1 MAVTENYITA
11 GRLIETGYTMIAI
24 TTFFCLARFVL
35 RFWKSAGFQVE
46 DAFVLLSWIFFL
58 VLAIDYIVV
67 TPVMYRVTEIEAGR
81 APPYPTLEK
90 DALFMIKIFF
100 TNTMLLWA
108 ALWSVK
114 LSLLF
119 LYRRLLKG
127 LPDQLRWWWG
137 IFLFTI
143 VTFIGCVVSNFTSC
157 SSMHAWFTVG
167 LCTTHHDALAQIAS
181 LYYSFAVDVISDLM
195 IMLLPVKL
203 IWSLRLP
210 LVQKLSVGGIFCV
223 GAGCIVI
230 AIVRVVQIG
239 TRAKND
245 STPSSSW
252 LAFWGM
258 IEAGIAVIIGCLPAF
273 AIVYRKA
280 RSSRRGGYGSGYT
293 AMPSSYL
300 NPQGIPLS
308 NTSISASKSRLAYS
322 RNSTTPSLAKP
333 GAIEVTQSV
342 RVAHENH
349 DMI

>member
-11 GRLIETGYTMIAI
+11 GRLTATGYTMIAI

-143 VTFIGCVVSNFTSC
+143 VV
-157 SSMHAWFTVG
+157 
-167 LCTTHHDALAQIAS
+167 
-181 LYYSFAVDVISDLM
+181 Y
-195 IMLLPVKL
+195 LLIPCDD
-203 IWSLRLP
+203 
-210 LVQKLSVGGIFCV
+210 IFS
-223 GAGCIVI
+223 
-230 AIVRVVQIG
+230 
-239 TRAKND
+239 AK
-245 STPSSSW
+245 
-252 LAFWGM
+252 
-258 IEAGIAVIIGCLPAF
+258 I
-273 AIVYRKA
+273 
-280 RSSRRGGYGSGYT
+280 
-293 AMPSSYL
+293 
-300 NPQGIPLS
+300 
-308 NTSISASKSRLAYS
+308 
-322 RNSTTPSLAKP
+322 
-333 GAIEVTQSV
+333 
-342 RVAHENH
+342 
-349 DMI
+349 

>member
-11 GRLIETGYTMIAI
+11 GRLTATGYTMIAI

-143 VTFIGCVVSNFTSC
+143 VVYLLILVMIFSLLKYDRVTARLLSAVWSPISPPAAVCTPGSPLVRGPKLNTSSLFTRLSTSC
-157 SSMHAWFTVG
+157 SLKATG
-167 LCTTHHDALAQIAS
+167 ALQASAQPT
-181 LYYSFAVDVISDLM
+181 M
-195 IMLLPVKL
+195 T
-203 IWSLRLP
+203 
-210 LVQKLSVGGIFCV
+210 LS
-223 GAGCIVI
+223 
-230 AIVRVVQIG
+230 
-239 TRAKND
+239 
-245 STPSSSW
+245 
-252 LAFWGM
+252 
-258 IEAGIAVIIGCLPAF
+258 
-273 AIVYRKA
+273 RK
-280 RSSRRGGYGSGYT
+280 
-293 AMPSSYL
+293 
-300 NPQGIPLS
+300 
-308 NTSISASKSRLAYS
+308 
-322 RNSTTPSLAKP
+322 
-333 GAIEVTQSV
+333 
-342 RVAHENH
+342 
-349 DMI
+349 